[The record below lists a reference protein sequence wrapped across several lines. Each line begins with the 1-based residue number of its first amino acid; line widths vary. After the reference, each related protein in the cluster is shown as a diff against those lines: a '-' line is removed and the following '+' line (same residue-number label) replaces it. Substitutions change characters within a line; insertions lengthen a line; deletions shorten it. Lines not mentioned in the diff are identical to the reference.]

1 MENDSDEGE
10 DKISKKAR
18 LEQLEPM
25 EVVQHYTISYH
36 KAMEHLNCLPPSIE
50 PRATGHIIEQIEM
63 IKKIITNGYAYEVNG
78 SVYLDVKKYNKDYNY
93 GVLSGRN
100 LEDTLEGTRKLDGQ
114 NEKRSHVDFAIWK
127 NASKEHI
134 MKWPS
139 PWGTGFPGWHMEC
152 SAMSEKYLGK
162 TFDIHGGGNDL
173 TFPHHEAEI
182 TQSNAAHGCAPVKYW
197 MHNNMITIDGKKMGK
212 SLGNFITLSDFFNGN
227 HYKLEQAYSP
237 MTIRF
242 FILQAH
248 YRGTLDFSNNALKAS
263 SKGLNKLMDSC
274 ETILKISSSKNT
286 DFNIQE
292 LEDKCYASMNDDFN
306 TPILISHLFEG
317 VKIINSLN
325 DGKAKI
331 DADNLKKL
339 KELFQ
344 FFIFDIL
351 GLKSSKDNRGENT
364 TNEIMDLILK
374 LRKKAKISKDFE
386 TADLIRDDLNNVGI
400 EIKDGRDGSSWHA
413 KSK

>member
-1 MENDSDEGE
+1 
-10 DKISKKAR
+10 
-18 LEQLEPM
+18 
-25 EVVQHYTISYH
+25 
-36 KAMEHLNCLPPSIE
+36 
-50 PRATGHIIEQIEM
+50 
-63 IKKIITNGYAYEVNG
+63 
-78 SVYLDVKKYNKDYNY
+78 
-93 GVLSGRN
+93 
-100 LEDTLEGTRKLDGQ
+100 
-114 NEKRSHVDFAIWK
+114 
-127 NASKEHI
+127 
-134 MKWPS
+134 
-139 PWGTGFPGWHMEC
+139 
-152 SAMSEKYLGK
+152 
-162 TFDIHGGGNDL
+162 
-173 TFPHHEAEI
+173 
-182 TQSNAAHGCAPVKYW
+182 
-197 MHNNMITIDGKKMGK
+197 
-212 SLGNFITLSDFFNGN
+212 
-227 HYKLEQAYSP
+227 
-237 MTIRF
+237 
-242 FILQAH
+242 
-248 YRGTLDFSNNALKAS
+248 
-263 SKGLNKLMDSC
+263 MDSC

-306 TPILISHLFEG
+306 TPVLISHLFEG

-331 DADNLKKL
+331 DVDNLKKL

-351 GLKSSKDNRGENT
+351 GLKSRKDNRGENT

>member
-1 MENDSDEGE
+1 M
-10 DKISKKAR
+10 
-18 LEQLEPM
+18 
-25 EVVQHYTISYH
+25 
-36 KAMEHLNCLPPSIE
+36 
-50 PRATGHIIEQIEM
+50 IEM
-63 IKKIITNGYAYEVNG
+63 ISSLIEKDFAYEVNNH
-78 SVYLDVKKYNKDYNY
+78 VYFEVSKFDDYGKLSNKK
-93 GVLSGRN
+93 
-100 LEDTLEGTRKLDGQ
+100 LEDLIAGSRVEVSENKKKS
-114 NEKRSHVDFAIWK
+114 EDFVLWK
-127 NASKEHI
+127 PSKDDEPS
-134 MKWPS
+134 WDS
-139 PWGTGFPGWHMEC
+139 PWGKGRPGWHLEC
-152 SAMSEKYLGK
+152 SAMSKKYLGDV
-162 TFDIHGGGNDL
+162 FDIHGGGNDL

-306 TPILISHLFEG
+306 TPILIAHLFDG
-317 VKIINSLN
+317 VRIINSVK
-325 DGKAKI
+325 DGKESLNVKFEHDLEISFNSRYLI
-331 DADNLKKL
+331 DVASQLDGDK
-339 KELFQ
+339 
-344 FFIFDIL
+344 
-351 GLKSSKDNRGENT
+351 
-364 TNEIMDLILK
+364 
-374 LRKKAKISKDFE
+374 
-386 TADLIRDDLNNVGI
+386 I
-400 EIKDGRDGSSWHA
+400 EIFFNDTGSPALIKDPGDFDSIFVVMPMKG
-413 KSK
+413 

>member
-1 MENDSDEGE
+1 M
-10 DKISKKAR
+10 
-18 LEQLEPM
+18 
-25 EVVQHYTISYH
+25 
-36 KAMEHLNCLPPSIE
+36 
-50 PRATGHIIEQIEM
+50 
-63 IKKIITNGYAYEVNG
+63 
-78 SVYLDVKKYNKDYNY
+78 
-93 GVLSGRN
+93 
-100 LEDTLEGTRKLDGQ
+100 
-114 NEKRSHVDFAIWK
+114 DFAIWK

-331 DADNLKKL
+331 DVDNLKKL

-351 GLKSSKDNRGENT
+351 GLKSRKDNRGENT